1 MMGEGTWRK
10 LAGQKYEEMRV
21 EKFEFNLQQVSQ
33 GDEVCVDGVCFVPPA
48 QPAGQDGDGQ
58 KPQSGSSDS

>member
-1 MMGEGTWRK
+1 
-10 LAGQKYEEMRV
+10 MRV

-33 GDEVCVDGVCFVPPA
+33 GDEVCVDGICFVPPA
-48 QPAGQDGDGQ
+48 QPAGQDGYGQ